1 MGSEKVNPNNAFK
14 KLTDDDYDDNRGYDN
29 SRSDYN
35 FIVNDHIA
43 YRYKILSS
51 IGKGSF
57 G

>member
-1 MGSEKVNPNNAFK
+1 MGSDKVNPNSVFK
-14 KLTDDDYDDNRGYDN
+14 KLSDDDYDDIQGYDN

-51 IGKGSF
+51 IG
-57 G
+57 